1 MKHIF
6 IILSVVAISL
16 PSCTNERSSSFF
28 RDMPLK
34 YEVDSLSIF
43 SDLMGSLITK
53 KMDDN
58 VLYMSCDDCNLIP
71 FCGYLKYSN
80 DSLLYSKDRDENF
93 RLFLLFSATRLAPY
107 TVEYSNDRVD
117 EIRNLGRVFDKKN
130 ADSLFLFQLTPI
142 VKQSLPDATYLKYIS
157 IRDGGIRHL
166 TFSNS
171 GGDYT
176 IELSK
181 FANVRHIN
189 KTAID

>member
-71 FCGYLKYSN
+71 FCGYLK
-80 DSLLYSKDRDENF
+80 
-93 RLFLLFSATRLAPY
+93 FSATRLAPY